1 MSLPE
6 KRSNTTP
13 LLVCAIATVFL
24 SNAAIM
30 VVELVAGRLVSR
42 YLGQSLYTWTA
53 IIGVILAGMSLG
65 NYLGG
70 RMADRMRPLRTL
82 AGLFLLA
89 AASCVVILPLNFANG
104 NWPLLIHLSWPLRI
118 ALHTTFVFLLPA
130 AVLGAIS
137 PVVVKAALPWGR
149 GPGRSVG
156 AVFAA
161 GAAGSIAGTFLA
173 GFWLIFT
180 LSASH
185 ILLLSAAVMLLL
197 ALSYGAVTLRYP
209 ENRPM
214 LPLTPDDPLRPRGIS
229 WLGPYITVFVSNAA
243 FMTLELAASRVL
255 AREFGASLYTWTTI
269 IGVVLAG
276 VTLGNYFGGR
286 IADWKASRATVATIF
301 LLSSLFTLLS
311 PAVSRLTSDYIRETY
326 FMQTISW
333 PMQITIFTSVIFFLP
348 CLCIGG
354 ISPIVVRRT
363 LDEGIAPGRAVG
375 AIYAWGALGGISATF
390 LSGYAL
396 IDWMGATSLIIAM
409 AFLLAIP
416 VWAYAP
422 RRFYAT
428 GWILVCASA
437 LLVSMTYHPK
447 APRVVYEDESQY
459 SYIAVT
465 VDPMHPQLREMILDK
480 LTHSMV
486 NMDDPK
492 ALQYEYEWVYEAVID
507 KFFPNAQPL
516 RSLVIGGGG
525 YAFPHYL
532 EMARPGGYTEVA
544 EIDPAV
550 TEAAHAAFGLPRNTA
565 LAIYNMDAR
574 NRVEDILRQPNPQKF
589 DCIFGDSIND
599 YTVPYHLTTMEF
611 TRGVHTL
618 LQENGIYMLNMID
631 MYSSGAFLA
640 AVISTCQQVFPY
652 VYAFN
657 TGRPAII
664 RDTFIVVC
672 SKHSL
677 NLSDISERIKSK
689 HKYVGVL
696 LLPQMVDELLARQGR
711 VLLTDDYAPVEN
723 LLAPVVRSRKIDRG
737 ELHFSRAQH
746 RFADGDWEGARSEC
760 QKALEIHP
768 EWPDVFE
775 LLGDI
780 MHKRED
786 LEKAEEWYR
795 KSLPTHRKPG
805 PAHFKLGKL
814 LLEENRLPE
823 AIPELRAAVDNDPPL
838 FKEFVQ
844 IATDAM
850 NAGNIE
856 LGLPAWEQIVQIQ
869 PGSATNHYN
878 LGVAL
883 AAKQRFP
890 EAIDQW
896 KAALAITPNHE
907 NSLQNLALAYTITK
921 DYAAAW
927 DAVKKLREYGFTPD
941 PTLLKN
947 LQDLSPEIMGQTA
960 K

>member
-6 KRSNTTP
+6 KRSNSP
-13 LLVCAIATVFL
+13 FLLACAIATVFF

-70 RMADRMRPLRTL
+70 RLADCMRPLRTL
-82 AGLFLLA
+82 AVLFLLA
-89 AASCVVILPLNFANG
+89 AASCAVILPLNQANG
-104 NWPLLIHLSWPLRI
+104 HWPLLIHLSWPLRI

-137 PVVVKAALPWGR
+137 PVVVKAAIPWGR

-173 GFWLIFT
+173 GFWLIFI
-180 LSASH
+180 LGASY
-185 ILLLSAAVMLLL
+185 ILLLAGAIMLLL
-197 ALSYGAVTLRYP
+197 ALIYGGVALRYQ
-209 ENRPM
+209 EDRPV
-214 LPLTPDDPLRPRGIS
+214 LPPKPDTVLHPYGIS

-255 AREFGASLYTWTTI
+255 AREFGASLFTWTTI

-286 IADWKASRATVATIF
+286 IADWKATRATVAVIF
-301 LLSSLFTLLS
+301 LLSSLFTLLC
-311 PAVSRLTSDYIRETY
+311 PAISRLTSDYIRETY
-326 FMQTISW
+326 FMQTLSW
-333 PMQITIFTSVIFFLP
+333 PMQITLFTSIIFFLP

-354 ISPIVVRRT
+354 ISPVVVRRT

-396 IDWMGATSLIIAM
+396 IDWMGATALIIAV

-422 RRFYAT
+422 RRLQAA
-428 GWILVCASA
+428 GWILICATA
-437 LLVSMTYHPK
+437 LLVSVIYHPR
-447 APRVVYEDESQY
+447 APRVIYEDESQY

-532 EMARPGGYTEVA
+532 ERARPGGYTEVA

-550 TEAAHAAFGLPRNTA
+550 TEAAHAAFGLPRDTT

-574 NRVEDILRQPNPQKF
+574 NRVEDMLRQPNPPEF

-599 YTVPYHLTTMEF
+599 YTVPYHLTTVEF

-631 MYSSGAFLA
+631 MYASGAFLS
-640 AVISTCQQVFPY
+640 AVVNTCQQVFPY
-652 VYAFN
+652 VYVFN

-677 NLSDISERIKSK
+677 NLTDIPERIKVK
-689 HKYVGVL
+689 HDYAGVL
-696 LLPQMVDELLARQGR
+696 LMPKMVDELLARQGR

-723 LLAPVVRSRKIDRG
+723 LLSPVVRSRRIDRG
-737 ELHFSRAQH
+737 ELHFGRAQR
-746 RFADGDWEGARSEC
+746 RFADGDLEGARREC
-760 QKALEIHP
+760 KNALEIHP

-780 MHKRED
+780 MHKLED
-786 LEKAEEWYR
+786 PEKAEEWYR

-814 LLEENRLPE
+814 LLGEGRIAE
-823 AIPELRAAVDNDPPL
+823 AALELRAGVDNDAAL

-856 LGLPAWEQIVQIQ
+856 LGLPAWEQIVQLQ
-869 PGSATNHYN
+869 PGSAINHYN

-890 EAIDQW
+890 EAIEQW
-896 KAALAITPNHE
+896 KAALAIAPNHE
-907 NSLQNLALAYTITK
+907 NSLQNLALACTITK

-927 DAVKKLREYGFTPD
+927 DTIKKLREHGFTPD
-941 PTLLKN
+941 PAVLKN
-947 LQDLSPEIMGQTA
+947 LQDLSPEIHGKTTQ
-960 K
+960 